1 MTNMNKTLDIIV
13 PMLNEH
19 ECLDEFLNRVDKL
32 RLTLENKDVSLKVLI
47 VDDGSE
53 YSFKNLL
60 KEKKREISFLEIL
73 TLTRNFGHQ
82 AAIRAGIDSSVA
94 DGVVMIDGDLQDPPE
109 LISEMVDFWLKGA
122 DHVAAIRKSRQKESI
137 IKKRLPLHFIN

>member
-60 KEKKREISFLEIL
+60 KRKK
-73 TLTRNFGHQ
+73 
-82 AAIRAGIDSSVA
+82 A
-94 DGVVMIDGDLQDPPE
+94 
-109 LISEMVDFWLKGA
+109 
-122 DHVAAIRKSRQKESI
+122 
-137 IKKRLPLHFIN
+137 

>member
-32 RLTLENKDVSLKVLI
+32 RLTLENKDVTLKVLI

-53 YSFKNLL
+53 YSF
-60 KEKKREISFLEIL
+60 
-73 TLTRNFGHQ
+73 
-82 AAIRAGIDSSVA
+82 
-94 DGVVMIDGDLQDPPE
+94 
-109 LISEMVDFWLKGA
+109 
-122 DHVAAIRKSRQKESI
+122 
-137 IKKRLPLHFIN
+137 